1 MTKKQLEDMVNA
13 IQKPNLKESD
23 VRLLLNKE
31 DANIKPIP
39 RFQPT
44 AQPFRKPVEQ
54 PSHKPVAQE
63 KIKPVAQE
71 LSKPVAQ
78 VKTKPVAQEVAQVTW
93 VAQELPK
100 PVAQVKSQ
108 PVAQELSKPV
118 AQVRSQPV
126 AQDRPLPV
134 IQVRAKSKTSRVKDS
149 QELLIEEDV
158 RKIKIQISKIQ
169 GVDERKNFFKKIRWG
184 ILGEKRG
191 KKYYLFGAK
200 KLRGRKYK
208 VYIGNATK

>member
-63 KIKPVAQE
+63 KIK
-71 LSKPVAQ
+71 
-78 VKTKPVAQEVAQVTW
+78 
-93 VAQELPK
+93 
-100 PVAQVKSQ
+100 